1 MAYFETA
8 FGLTI
13 KEILEVIVVVI
24 SLVLLYFSNKAF
36 VNLKAEKSKYS
47 DAFKLISLGF
57 LFFFISMLFEL
68 IDSFYLDYIFDNLQ
82 LLTGIIAFIFLLIGF
97 RDGFGAANKGGKANA

>member
-13 KEILEVIVVVI
+13 KEILEVVVVVV
-24 SLVLLYFSNKAF
+24 SLVLFYFSNKAF
-36 VNLKAEKSKYS
+36 DNLKAEKSKYS
-47 DAFKLISLGF
+47 GPFKLISLGF

-68 IDSFYLDYIFDNLQ
+68 IDSFYLDFIFDNLQ

-97 RDGFGAANKGGKANA
+97 RDGFGVADKRGKTNA

>member
-1 MAYFETA
+1 MVYFETI

-13 KEILEVIVVVI
+13 KVILEIVVVVV
-24 SLVLLYFSNKAF
+24 SLFLFYFSRKAF
-36 VNLKAEKSKYS
+36 VNLKAEKSKYADS
-47 DAFKLISLGF
+47 FKLISFGF

-68 IDSFYLDYIFDNLQ
+68 IDSFYLDIVFDNLQ

-97 RDGFGAANKGGKANA
+97 RDGFGVANEGGKTNA